1 MIPRKLF
8 MAVIAGVA
16 LVMAPPVL
24 AHEEDEE
31 DDWREYRRD
40 YERKKRRHRDRYV
53 PHFHYERPPIVIYR
67 DPPGLPPRYRDRSAM
82 PPAKEP
88 SVKSPKGFPKESPAD
103 RAAAKERQ
111 RDILQKELAAEQ
123 ALLDSARR
131 ELAEPSKDSVEA
143 HERNIEALK
152 RELSNLNR

>member
-1 MIPRKLF
+1 MLQKFF
-8 MAVIAGVA
+8 MAVLAGAA
-16 LVMAPPVL
+16 LLAAAPVVS
-24 AHEEDEE
+24 HDDDDD
-31 DDWREYRRD
+31 DDWKERR
-40 YERKKRRHRDRYV
+40 RYY
-53 PHFHYERPPIVIYR
+53 HYERPPIVIYR
-67 DPPGLPPRYRDRSAM
+67 DPPAPPRGYRDR
-82 PPAKEP
+82 PAAPSPQEP
-88 SVKSPKGFPKESPAD
+88 AVKTPRSFPRESPAD

-131 ELAEPSKDSVEA
+131 ERAEPSKDSIET